1 MDFAFSSDGT
11 KLSIFIFYAYLPILY
26 LCSSVLKLVGCFI
39 LYIFASKTAIDVTKV
54 QCNKFLESNAVIGV
68 GGLLGNFQKGYPS
81 LVLVL
86 IG

>member
-11 KLSIFIFYAYLPILY
+11 KSSIFIFYANLPMLY
-26 LCSSVLKLVGCFI
+26 FCSSVLKLVGGFI
-39 LYIFASKTAIDVTKV
+39 LYIFDNKTAIDVTNV
-54 QCNKFLESNAVIGV
+54 QCNKFLESNVVMGV